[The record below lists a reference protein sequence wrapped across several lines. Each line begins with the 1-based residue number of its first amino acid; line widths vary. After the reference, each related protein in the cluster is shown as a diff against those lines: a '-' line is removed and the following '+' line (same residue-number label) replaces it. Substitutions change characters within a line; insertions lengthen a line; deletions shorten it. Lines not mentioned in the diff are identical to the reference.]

1 VGRSEVADIGGP
13 ESRSGVAFAVGTTA
27 LLLGVVAG
35 VVGLLI
41 VPALLAYVVTPV
53 VTGWRDPGPDIIQG
67 CEKSLICSEPGPF
80 FTVWLASR
88 GVRRGGGGGPPS
100 CPQPAC
106 AKLSSSAWLKRA
118 LVSRRT

>member
-13 ESRSGVAFAVGTTA
+13 ESRSGVAFAVGTSA

-41 VPALLAYVVTPV
+41 VPALLASLVTPV

-67 CEKSLICSEPGPF
+67 CEKSLICSKPGPF
-80 FTVWLASR
+80 FTVWLAAVGAYVVAAVAALR
-88 GVRRGGGGGPPS
+88 TALNRLAPS
-100 CPQPAC
+100 
-106 AKLSSSAWLKRA
+106 
-118 LVSRRT
+118 SRRPRG